1 MSNSHSWDFHTF
13 NKLFIQPA
21 TQIINCN
28 GKRQQFTIQITE
40 VFLQKEQPLKKGEV
54 RSEKDSGEKRRR
66 KEKEGEE
73 VGREQR
79 NSDFTISWETGVIAL
94 WNYNSIDWTERVFGA
109 MWDDL
114 DRCACSLVKVS
125 FQPWEGTQLTLT
137 PLLNSDKIVS
147 TSSRAHSSVIF
158 AKGKGSPSAL
168 WSV

>member
-94 WNYNSIDWTERVFGA
+94 WNYNSID
-109 MWDDL
+109 
-114 DRCACSLVKVS
+114 
-125 FQPWEGTQLTLT
+125 
-137 PLLNSDKIVS
+137 
-147 TSSRAHSSVIF
+147 
-158 AKGKGSPSAL
+158 
-168 WSV
+168 